1 MKPDLLI
8 FSKDRPAQLDL
19 LLRSI
24 NTHVKGIYASRTVL
38 WRDTAPEY
46 TKGYRTC
53 IAESRGFTFWRE
65 HAFEA
70 NVRWWLSQ
78 AGETVSFL
86 VDDDVFY
93 REAEWDGVTV
103 PWSFR
108 GGDYD
113 YPFSLDGNVYLTD
126 AVEKLIEGIR
136 FTDPTEL
143 EARAHLRLC
152 SVNWRPLGVSTPIP
166 HGRPCLVGVPA
177 NRVSTSSR
185 MPHMGVHEYEL
196 NERYLKGDRLAVTVA
211 ETVELP
217 AHFEMQYAWTK
228 PLVPA

>member
-24 NTHVKGIYASRTVL
+24 NRHAPWLYASRVVL
-38 WRDTAPEY
+38 WRDSAPEY
-46 TKGYRTC
+46 RRGYRRC
-53 IAESRGFTFWRE
+53 IAESSGFTFWRE

-78 AGETVSFL
+78 AGESCSFL

-93 REAEWDGVTV
+93 QPANRIREL
-103 PWSFR
+103 PWSLR

-113 YPFSLDGNVYLTD
+113 YPFSLDGNVYLTAD
-126 AVEKLIEGIR
+126 IVHLLDGVR

-143 EARAHLRLC
+143 EARGYEHRERLPFTT
-152 SVNWRPLGVSTPIP
+152 VG
-166 HGRPCLVGVPA
+166 HGIPCLVGIPA

-196 NERYLKGDRLAVTVA
+196 NERYLQGARLHLPIVKLP
-211 ETVELP
+211 LP
-217 AHFEMQYAWTK
+217 AHAEIEYQWGGGA
-228 PLVPA
+228 A